1 MVNIKEYLMTALIV
15 LCLFCTGYVF
25 IILPIIAC
33 TPEFTENNLRMIMSG
48 SLFGLL
54 VYWALVLLLL
64 GILIIEENIDIWNE
78 MKKDWEKKRSPLT
91 RICEDEPATCGFER
105 KMTALNHKTTKEE
118 NDDK

>member
-1 MVNIKEYLMTALIV
+1 MVNIKEYLMTSLIV
-15 LCLFCTGYVF
+15 LCLFCTGHVF
-25 IILPIIAC
+25 IILPLVAC

-48 SLFGLL
+48 SFFGVL
-54 VYWALVLLLL
+54 VYWAFVLLLL

-91 RICEDEPATCGFER
+91 RICEDEPTTRGFER
-105 KMTALNHKTTKEE
+105 KMTALTTKEE